1 MGPGYEPDA
10 GPAATGLTLP
20 TCIVTGGT
28 RGIGAAITRRV
39 AREGGHVAV
48 IYRSDDQAA
57 RAFAAESEAEGL
69 DVSIHRADLAHV
81 DACRAVVAAIVDR
94 FGPVPHLVNNHG
106 VLREARVD
114 DTPVELW
121 DHTFDVNVRAA
132 FLLAQAL
139 WPAMEE
145 AGYGRLVNV
154 GSVTGTTGNPKQA
167 AYGASKAA
175 LIGLTRSLARAGARK
190 GITANCVVPGVYE
203 TDMTNQM
210 SQADQKVIAAMIPV
224 GRRGRPEELAHVV
237 AMLLHP
243 DAAYVT
249 GAVLQVDGGLGMGE

>member
-1 MGPGYEPDA
+1 M
-10 GPAATGLTLP
+10 P

-39 AREGGHVAV
+39 AREGGHVAA
-48 IYRSDDQAA
+48 IYRADDRAA
-57 RAFAAESEAEGL
+57 RAFATDAAADGL
-69 DVSIHRADLAHV
+69 DVSVHRADLAHV
-81 DACRAVVAAIVDR
+81 DACRSVVTEIVDR
-94 FGPVPHLVNNHG
+94 WGPAPHLVNNHG
-106 VLREARVD
+106 VLREARVV
-114 DTPVELW
+114 DTTVELW
-121 DHTFDVNVRAA
+121 DHSFGVNVRAA
-132 FLLAQAL
+132 FVLAQAL
-139 WPAMEE
+139 WPAMES
-145 AGYGRLVNV
+145 ARYGRLVNI

-190 GITANCVVPGVYE
+190 GITVNCVVPGVYE

-210 SQADQKVIAAMIPV
+210 SQDDQKVIADMIPL
-224 GRRGRPEELAHVV
+224 GRRGRPDELAHVV

>member
-1 MGPGYEPDA
+1 V
-10 GPAATGLTLP
+10 P

-39 AREGGHVAV
+39 ALEGGHVAA
-48 IYRSDDQAA
+48 IYRSDDRAA
-57 RAFAAESEAEGL
+57 RAFAAEMAADGL
-69 DVSIHRADLAHV
+69 DVSTHRADLAQV
-81 DACRAVVAAIVDR
+81 DACRSVVAEIVDR
-94 FGPVPHLVNNHG
+94 WGPVPHLVNNHG
-106 VLREARVD
+106 VLREARVV
-114 DTPVELW
+114 DTTIELW
-121 DHTFDVNVRAA
+121 DQSFDVNVRAA
-132 FLLAQAL
+132 FVLAQAL
-139 WPAMEE
+139 WPAMEA
-145 AGYGRLVNV
+145 AGYGRLVNI

-175 LIGLTRSLARAGARK
+175 LVGLTRSLARAGARK

-210 SQADQKVIAAMIPV
+210 SREDQKVIAAMIPV
-224 GRRGRPEELAHVV
+224 GRRGRPDELAHVV
-237 AMLLHP
+237 AMLLHR